1 MKALII
7 SWLATLCVGMVDL
20 QLFLDYTTQLKHN
33 SKSGL
38 ATPCS
43 AVVTQNVTFIDCGL
57 EQGFGIT
64 SALRANQI
72 QNLTVSTYY
81 KNSQS
86 LGF

>member
-1 MKALII
+1 M
-7 SWLATLCVGMVDL
+7 SLCVGMLDL
-20 QLFLDYTTQLKHN
+20 QMFLDYTSQLKHN

-43 AVVTQNVTFIDCGL
+43 AVVTQNVTFVDCGQ
-57 EQGFGIT
+57 EQGFGAT
-64 SALRANQI
+64 SALRGNQI

-81 KNSQS
+81 KNIQN